1 MTSPQDPHTKV
12 YSHINGSTGDL
23 IDRLAFID
31 LSKEGKANGVFI
43 MHRECRTLVKLSPR
57 QGRAL
62 GKLKATITQRFDF
75 GEGFQFDVDCDC
87 RYIFF
92 CERDGNNG
100 WKVRFIKLFY
110 KKDKVI
116 PVNGHTA
123 PHFSEEELAKYPVR
137 YRFLGAAQAR
147 LGYKIDTQLPTASNE
162 LRGTMY
168 AAMEKWLDGEKIDL
182 FWEKSN

>member
-1 MTSPQDPHTKV
+1 
-12 YSHINGSTGDL
+12 
-23 IDRLAFID
+23 
-31 LSKEGKANGVFI
+31 
-43 MHRECRTLVKLSPR
+43 MHRECGTFVKFSPR

-75 GEGFQFDVDCDC
+75 RERFQFDVDCDC
-87 RYIFF
+87 RYICF
-92 CERDGNNG
+92 CERDGDNG

-110 KKDKVI
+110 EKDKVV

-147 LGYKIDTQLPTASNE
+147 LGYKIH
-162 LRGTMY
+162 
-168 AAMEKWLDGEKIDL
+168 I
-182 FWEKSN
+182 